1 MNTVGAIVGGI
12 VLVFIGL
19 VIEYIF
25 FNENTEVWNVF
36 DELSKYRFQS
46 YLLIFSIGVT
56 GLGIVFIIIGIVRGI
71 IS

>member
-12 VLVFIGL
+12 ILVFIGL

-36 DELSKYRFQS
+36 DEISKYRFQS

>member
-25 FNENTEVWNVF
+25 FNENTGVWDVF
-36 DELSKYRFQS
+36 DEVSKYRFQS

-56 GLGIVFIIIGIVRGI
+56 GLGIVFIIIGIIRGI

>member
-1 MNTVGAIVGGI
+1 MNTVGVIVGGI

-36 DELSKYRFQS
+36 DEVSKYRFQS

-56 GLGIVFIIIGIVRGI
+56 GLGIVFIIIGIIRGI

>member
-25 FNENTEVWNVF
+25 FNENTKVWDVF
-36 DELSKYRFQS
+36 DEVSKYRFQS

-56 GLGIVFIIIGIVRGI
+56 GLGIVFIIIGIIRGI

>member
-12 VLVFIGL
+12 ILVFIGL

-36 DELSKYRFQS
+36 DEVSKYRFQS

>member
-36 DELSKYRFQS
+36 DEVSKYRFQS

>member
-36 DELSKYRFQS
+36 DEVSKYRFQS

-56 GLGIVFIIIGIVRGI
+56 GLGIVFIIIGIIRGI

>member
-1 MNTVGAIVGGI
+1 MNTVGVIVGGI
-12 VLVFIGL
+12 ILVFIGL

-36 DELSKYRFQS
+36 DEVSKYRFQS